1 MFYKTTKKISL
12 NYISLFLLVV
22 FSTWYITKLPFSP
35 VYVFSFLGA
44 LIGLAILSY
53 RPVLKIDAVI
63 SLSFLV
69 VFYFC
74 FTQIVILKPNVNTF
88 LNAVFSIIVF
98 IFIRILIP
106 PLSTVNLFKLSRLLI
121 YFSMPLLVFESFY
134 RILNPPQERLDFY
147 IESGMEDIIFYA
159 YKMNSIMFQ
168 DSNFVAMLVLVL
180 FFFSL
185 YLVRSFHSRFLLF
198 YSAVLFFLLLATL
211 SRAAIIAS
219 LVFILLIP
227 LSNFFYRNRKF
238 VLLLFLIILPFM
250 FSIAFKMSDFD
261 GSFASKFHIINQ
273 TIKFIKDASLV
284 QILFGVGFGNAV
296 EVLNIGSHN
305 LFVAFLVESGF
316 IGLVL
321 IILLWHQIL
330 LKSNYAAGIVMFPFL
345 LAGMSFASLAMPY
358 IYVVFSIMLELESRK
373 CLS

>member
-88 LNAVFSIIVF
+88 LNVVFSIIVF

-106 PLSTVNLFKLSRLLI
+106 PLSTVNLFKLSRFLI

-358 IYVVFSIMLELESRK
+358 LYVVFSIILELESRK